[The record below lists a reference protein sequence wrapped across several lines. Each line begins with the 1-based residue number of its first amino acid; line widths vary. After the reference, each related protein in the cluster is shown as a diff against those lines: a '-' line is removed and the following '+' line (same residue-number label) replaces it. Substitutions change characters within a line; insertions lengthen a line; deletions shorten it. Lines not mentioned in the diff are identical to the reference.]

1 MALIIILIKSVC
13 ILQHFTLP
21 LSARI
26 VFTSLILEYMEL
38 GHAEKVPSEDMNKDT
53 SKVFYLPRIQGFN
66 STTKIRAIFDASAKS
81 SSNDLLLVG
90 PTVHSPLIGVLLS
103 FRFIALVLLMM
114 SARCTRLSNLS
125 SLHHFFPIW
134 ERLSKTTG

>member
-1 MALIIILIKSVC
+1 MHTQCAF
-13 ILQHFTLP
+13 LQHFTLP

-26 VFTSLILEYMEL
+26 LFTSLILEYIEL

-53 SKVFYLPRIQGFN
+53 SEVFYLPIHATYKASN
-66 STTKIRAIFDASAKS
+66 STTKIRAVFDASAKS

-90 PTVHSPLIGVLLS
+90 PTVHSPLIDVLLS

-125 SLHHFFPIW
+125 SLHHFFPIR
-134 ERLSKTTG
+134 ERISKTTG